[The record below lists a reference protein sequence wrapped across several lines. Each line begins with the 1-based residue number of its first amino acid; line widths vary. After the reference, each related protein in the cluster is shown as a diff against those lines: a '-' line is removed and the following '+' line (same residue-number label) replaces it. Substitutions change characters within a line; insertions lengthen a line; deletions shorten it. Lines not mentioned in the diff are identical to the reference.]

1 MCTLILLDRVVP
13 QIPVIAATNRDE
25 FFARPAAAP
34 ALTLGAGSRPSWVSP
49 RDLEAGGTWM
59 GLNAAGVFVGL
70 TNRPVATKPLGAR
83 SRGLLVQDALA
94 QSSAEAVVSETER
107 QESAR
112 YAPFNLLSAD
122 GNETWLVR
130 RTSDGQTA
138 RALDPGIH
146 VVCNRD
152 PEDPTSEKVR
162 RIEKEIAAIDLGLP
176 PDRLRQEL
184 FRVLGSHPSGS
195 NPFENPCVH
204 TAEYGTRSSSVIFLG
219 ESRRAYWYADG
230 APCETGYRDF
240 SNLLDDLRAPA
251 GVRA

>member
-25 FFARPAAAP
+25 FFGRPASGPVLTPARGARPAF
-34 ALTLGAGSRPSWVSP
+34 VSP

-59 GLNAAGVFVGL
+59 GTTPAGMFVGL
-70 TNRPVATKPLGAR
+70 TNRPVAEKPQNVR

-94 QSSAEAVVSETER
+94 QGSAERVAAELER
-107 QESAR
+107 QAR
-112 YAPFNLLSAD
+112 EAYAPFNLLAAD
-122 GNETWLVR
+122 GRETVLVR
-130 RTSDGQTA
+130 RTLEHQSL

-162 RIEKEIAAIDLGLP
+162 RIEKQVASIDLGLAP
-176 PDRLRQEL
+176 ERLIQEL
-184 FRVLGSHPSGS
+184 FGVLRSHPSDS

-204 TAEYGTRSSSVIFLG
+204 TGEYGTRSSSVLVLG
-219 ESRRAYWYADG
+219 NSRRAYWFAEG
-230 APCETGYRDF
+230 APCSTDYRDYTF
-240 SNLLDDLRAPA
+240 LLDELRSQQ
-251 GVRA
+251 V